1 MPIRQSHSRNQSSD
15 PFTNFNKNLLNYAA
29 AAGAASVGMLAL
41 AQPSL
46 AEVVYTKADIPIT
59 GNTGV
64 IQFDINNDGIPDFG
78 ISNAYGTC
86 EAPARLHNHTR
97 HPEGCSFGSLRLVP
111 AQASNEVGV
120 AQSCAAELRGGL
132 KVGPAKNFPPG
143 TWDMFWEVGNA
154 TSTHKGC
161 PWTGNN
167 GGYLGLKFVVDGET
181 HFGWARVSL
190 KGGVTI
196 TGYAYETTPNK
207 SIETGATSGPDEKV
221 DASSESQFDGGSSF
235 TTLGLLAR
243 GASGL
248 QIWRDR
254 KTRTENSQ

>member
-190 KGGVTI
+190 KDGITI
-196 TGYAYETTPNK
+196 TGYAYESTPNK
-207 SIETGATSGPDEKV
+207 SIETGATSGPDGKT
-221 DASSESQFDGGSSF
+221 DASSISNVQSNPDSVSF
-235 TTLGLLAR
+235 ATLGMLAR
-243 GASGL
+243 GSSSL
-248 QIWRDR
+248 QIWRRPEDA
-254 KTRTENSQ
+254 N